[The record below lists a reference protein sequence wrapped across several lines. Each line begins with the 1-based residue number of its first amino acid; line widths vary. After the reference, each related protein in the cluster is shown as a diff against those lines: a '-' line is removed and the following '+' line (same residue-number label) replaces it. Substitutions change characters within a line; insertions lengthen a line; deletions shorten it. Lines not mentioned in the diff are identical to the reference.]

1 RSAPAVTGKF
11 AEAVDPV
18 TYAAPVPS
26 VAMALPTSS
35 PAPPRSVMYS
45 TACSN
50 ISNLATN
57 ASRLPP
63 GVGDGC
69 RAPIVGKFVENVPPV
84 TYTNGPKKAPGGAG
98 TLGGSTL
105 TAIPSPTSR
114 MTSAAWDDFVSDRP
128 APGPPEGEHQ
138 G

>member
-1 RSAPAVTGKF
+1 PPAGPLKVVRSGPAVTVKF

-35 PAPPRSVMYS
+35 PEPRRNVMYL
-45 TACSN
+45 TLCSS

-63 GVGDGC
+63 GVGDGW
-69 RAPIVGKFVENVPPV
+69 RDLNGPPPAVGKFVENVPV
-84 TYTNGPKKAPGGAG
+84 LRQNSVRRQVIDLAG
-98 TLGGSTL
+98 LIRRRSQL
-105 TAIPSPTSR
+105 DDYSP
-114 MTSAAWDDFVSDRP
+114 
-128 APGPPEGEHQ
+128 
-138 G
+138 